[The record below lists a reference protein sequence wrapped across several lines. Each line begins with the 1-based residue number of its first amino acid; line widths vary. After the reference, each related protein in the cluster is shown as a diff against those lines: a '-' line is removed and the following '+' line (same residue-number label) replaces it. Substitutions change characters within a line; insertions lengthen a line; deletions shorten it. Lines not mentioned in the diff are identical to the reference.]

1 MRKVLVSVLL
11 VGFLSGLAV
20 LFYGGATQVP
30 LLDQFLGLAGLAAF
44 VGLLVRLRPRPAPP
58 AKDRLIVVDGS
69 NVMHWD
75 EAGPSLRV
83 LGRVIDVLHGRGFTP
98 QVYFDANVG
107 YKIAGRHMKEAE
119 IARVLKL
126 RAAQITLSPSGTPAD
141 PLLIDFALRRG
152 ARVVSNDRYRDWRG
166 EYPRLGDKGV
176 LVGGSYVSGR
186 VELRGL
192 G

>member
-1 MRKVLVSVLL
+1 M
-11 VGFLSGLAV
+11 

-30 LLDQFLGLAGLAAF
+30 LLYQFLGLTGLAAF
-44 VGLLVRLRPRPAPP
+44 VWLLVKLRPRPVPP
-58 AKDRLIVVDGS
+58 APERLIVVDGS

-75 EAGPSLRV
+75 EAGPSLKV
-83 LGRVIDVLHGRGFTP
+83 LGRVIDDLRDRGFVP

-119 IARVLKL
+119 IARVLRL

-152 ARVVSNDRYRDWRG
+152 ARVVSNDRYRDWR
-166 EYPRLGDKGV
+166 EDFPRLGDKGV
-176 LVGGSYVSGR
+176 LVGGRYVSGR
-186 VELRGL
+186 VELRL
-192 G
+192 R

>member
-1 MRKVLVSVLL
+1 MRKVIIFVLL
-11 VGFLSGLAV
+11 VGFLLGLAM
-20 LFYGGATQVP
+20 LFYGGATPVP
-30 LLDQFLGLAGLAAF
+30 LLDQFLGLTGLAAF
-44 VGLLVRLRPRPAPP
+44 VWLLVWLRPRPEPP
-58 AKDRLIVVDGS
+58 KPDRLIVVDGS

-75 EAGPSLRV
+75 EAGPSLKV
-83 LGRVIDVLHGRGFTP
+83 LGRVIDDLRGRGFVP

-119 IARVLKL
+119 IAHAL
-126 RAAQITLSPSGTPAD
+126 RLTAQQITLSPSGTPAD

-152 ARVVSNDRYRDWRG
+152 LRVVSNDRYRDWRADF
-166 EYPRLGDKGV
+166 PRLGDKGV
-176 LVGGSYVSGR
+176 LVGGRYVSGR